1 MRQSLT
7 NYQRIQKYAVKL
19 AMGFENLLSVLG
31 EVDILHYS
39 TTTNAMTLWRFS
51 LFVTNSKMTT
61 KNNITLADLEI
72 EASEPKEEGYDEW
85 LRARLERTIQL
96 VDSGKMPTYSM
107 EEVEQRLAQRRAER
121 RANRAS

>member
-1 MRQSLT
+1 
-7 NYQRIQKYAVKL
+7 
-19 AMGFENLLSVLG
+19 
-31 EVDILHYS
+31 
-39 TTTNAMTLWRFS
+39 
-51 LFVTNSKMTT
+51 MTT